1 MKKVSVANPS
11 KTVFFSPFRD
21 GLWAVFVLQNQTFSG
36 RPQRTLW
43 KHFLL
48 PSLAQQQIVLLSLLR
63 RCFGLYVTES
73 VSASAPNLKYTWL
86 GAYQQNRRLRT
97 VSVIWINTSEIE
109 NIIIYII
116 IYFFFSHRP
125 ICCLFFF
132 LPFFFHRILGGCEK
146 ETLLAVSQEN
156 PTPGRLLNVI
166 PSPTSLLT
174 IPPAGCPIKRSE
186 RKCRKMTRDSSAS
199 LRIAPQLPDS
209 SQRPFSRR
217 QVEN

>member
-116 IYFFFSHRP
+116 IYFFFFPPPNMLS
-125 ICCLFFF
+125 FFF
-132 LPFFFHRILGGCEK
+132 SSFFLSSHF
-146 ETLLAVSQEN
+146 
-156 PTPGRLLNVI
+156 GRLWKRDAARSI
-166 PSPTSLLT
+166 TGKSDTWTAAECHPIAHESPD
-174 IPPAGCPIKRSE
+174 
-186 RKCRKMTRDSSAS
+186 DSSC
-199 LRIAPQLPDS
+199 RLPDKKV
-209 SQRPFSRR
+209 R
-217 QVEN
+217 EEM